1 MRVGKLARNALH
13 ALIAGS
19 VLALPLSAAGQD
31 WPRKGL
37 TLVAP
42 FTAGGITDILTRIM
56 ADELGK
62 ALGQPAVVEN
72 RAGAGGSIGL
82 AYVLSQPADG
92 YTLAMGGNGPSAIV
106 PSLNPNVKY
115 GPKDFEAIAFVAAL
129 PSMLVVHPSVP
140 GRTVQ
145 EFAAYAKAEGAKVTC
160 ASHGEGSFNHLACV
174 QFNRITGSAM
184 THVPYKGA
192 SAVNADLLTG
202 RVQVY
207 FAVLPTVLAFI
218 KNGQLKAL
226 ATGDQE
232 RVAALPEVPTLR
244 EAGVP
249 GIVIGS
255 WNALYVKAGTP
266 APVVA
271 RLRAEAEKILRRPD
285 VIARIAATD
294 AVTRPIDAARLGQM
308 TAEEYEA
315 YGRIAREGGVKVN

>member
-1 MRVGKLARNALH
+1 MSVCRAMRRVFLAGCLLVFSGAAL
-13 ALIAGS
+13 A
-19 VLALPLSAAGQD
+19 QE
-31 WPRKGL
+31 WPRKSL

-72 RAGAGGSIGL
+72 RAGAGGAVGL
-82 AYVLSQPADG
+82 GYVLAQPADG
-92 YTLAMGGNGPSAIV
+92 YTLVMGGNGPSAIV
-106 PSLNPNVKY
+106 PSLNPNVNY
-115 GPKDFEAIAFVAAL
+115 GPKDFEPIAFVAAL

-140 GRTVQ
+140 GRSVLD
-145 EFAAYAKAEGAKVTC
+145 FAAWAKAEGAKVSC

-174 QFNRITGSAM
+174 QFNKITGSTM

-207 FAVLPTVLAFI
+207 FAVLPTVLSYI
-218 KNGQLKAL
+218 RNGQLKAL

-232 RVAALPEVPTLR
+232 RVAALPEVPTLK

-249 GIVIGS
+249 GIVIG
-255 WNALYVKAGTP
+255 
-266 APVVA
+266 
-271 RLRAEAEKILRRPD
+271 
-285 VIARIAATD
+285 
-294 AVTRPIDAARLGQM
+294 
-308 TAEEYEA
+308 
-315 YGRIAREGGVKVN
+315 

>member
-1 MRVGKLARNALH
+1 MRATLTLLVSCL
-13 ALIAGS
+13 
-19 VLALPLSAAGQD
+19 LALPGAASAQD
-31 WPRKGL
+31 WPRKGI

-42 FTAGGITDILTRIM
+42 FTAGGITDLLTRIM

-62 ALGQPAVVEN
+62 SLGQPAVVEN
-72 RAGAGGSIGL
+72 RGGAGGAVGL
-82 AYVLSQPADG
+82 NYVLSQPADG

-106 PSLNPNVKY
+106 PSLNPVVNY
-115 GPKDFEAIAFVAAL
+115 SPKNFEPVGFVAAL

-140 GRTVQ
+140 AKTLL
-145 EFAAYAKAEGAKVTC
+145 EFAAYAKAQGPKVSC

-174 QFNRITGSAM
+174 QFNKITGSAM

-192 SAVNADLLTG
+192 AAVNPDLLSG
-202 RVQVY
+202 RVQAY

-218 KNGQLKAL
+218 RSGQLKAL
-226 ATGDQE
+226 ATGDEE
-232 RVAALPEVPTLR
+232 RVASLPDVPTLK

-266 APVVA
+266 APILS
-271 RLRAEAEKILRRPD
+271 RLRSETEKILRRPD

-294 AVTRPIDAARLGQM
+294 AIAKAIPAERLGQM
-308 TAEEYEA
+308 TQEEYEA
-315 YGRIAREGGVKVN
+315 YGRIAREGNIKLN

>member
-1 MRVGKLARNALH
+1 MKAPVALLV
-13 ALIAGS
+13 ACL
-19 VLALPLSAAGQD
+19 LALPGAASAQD

-42 FTAGGITDILTRIM
+42 FTAGGITDLLTRIM

-62 ALGQPAVVEN
+62 SLGQPAVVEN
-72 RAGAGGSIGL
+72 RGGAGGAVGL
-82 AYVLSQPADG
+82 NYVLSQPADG
-92 YTLAMGGNGPSAIV
+92 YTLVMGGNGPSAIV
-106 PSLNPNVKY
+106 PSLNPVVNY
-115 GPKDFEAIAFVAAL
+115 SPKNFEPVGFVAAL

-140 GRTVQ
+140 ARTLL
-145 EFAAYAKAEGAKVTC
+145 EFAAYAKAQGPKVSC

-174 QFNRITGSAM
+174 QFNKITGSAM

-192 SAVNADLLTG
+192 AAVNPDLLSG
-202 RVQVY
+202 RVQAY

-218 KNGQLKAL
+218 RNGQLKAL
-226 ATGDQE
+226 ATGDEE
-232 RVAALPEVPTLR
+232 RVASLPDVPTLK

-266 APVVA
+266 APVLS
-271 RLRAEAEKILRRPD
+271 RLRSETEKILRRPD

-294 AVTRPIDAARLGQM
+294 AIAKAIPAERLGQM
-308 TAEEYEA
+308 TQEEYEA
-315 YGRIAREGGVKVN
+315 YGRIAREGNIKLN

>member
-1 MRVGKLARNALH
+1 MRATLTLLVSCL
-13 ALIAGS
+13 
-19 VLALPLSAAGQD
+19 LALPGAASAQD

-42 FTAGGITDILTRIM
+42 FTAGGITDLLTRIM

-62 ALGQPAVVEN
+62 SLGQPAVVEN
-72 RAGAGGSIGL
+72 RGGAGGAVGL
-82 AYVLSQPADG
+82 NYVLSQPADG

-106 PSLNPNVKY
+106 PSLNPVVNY
-115 GPKDFEAIAFVAAL
+115 SPKNFEPIGFVAAL

-140 GRTVQ
+140 AKTLL
-145 EFAAYAKAEGAKVTC
+145 EFAAYAKAQGPKMSC

-174 QFNRITGSAM
+174 QFNKITGSAM

-192 SAVNADLLTG
+192 AAVNPDLLSG
-202 RVQVY
+202 RVQAY

-218 KNGQLKAL
+218 RSGQLKAL
-226 ATGDQE
+226 ATGDEE
-232 RVAALPEVPTLR
+232 RVASLPDVPTLK

-266 APVVA
+266 APILS
-271 RLRAEAEKILRRPD
+271 RLRSETEKILRRPD

-294 AVTRPIDAARLGQM
+294 AIAKAIPAERLGQM
-308 TAEEYEA
+308 TQEEYEA
-315 YGRIAREGGVKVN
+315 YGRIAREGNIKLN

>member
-1 MRVGKLARNALH
+1 MIIKRTEKAFLT
-13 ALIAGS
+13 LIASGL
-19 VLALPLSAAGQD
+19 LALPFPAAAQD

-37 TLVAP
+37 ALVAP

-62 ALGQPAVVEN
+62 SLGQPAVVEN

-115 GPKDFEAIAFVAAL
+115 SPKDFEPIAFVAAL

-140 GRTVQ
+140 GKTVL
-145 EFAAYAKAEGAKVTC
+145 EFAAYAKVQGGSVSC

-174 QFNRITGSAM
+174 QFNRLTGSAM

-207 FAVLPTVLAFI
+207 FAVLPTVLSFI
-218 KNGQLKAL
+218 KSGQLRAL

-232 RVAALPEVPTLR
+232 RVAALPDVPTLK
-244 EAGVP
+244 EAGVA

-266 APVVA
+266 ATIVA
-271 RLRAEAEKILRRPD
+271 RLRAESEKILKRPD

-294 AVTRPIDAARLGQM
+294 AVTRPIDAVRLGQM
-308 TAEEYEA
+308 THEEYDA
-315 YGRIAREGGVKVN
+315 YGRIARESGVKVN

>member
-1 MRVGKLARNALH
+1 MRATLTLLVSCL
-13 ALIAGS
+13 
-19 VLALPLSAAGQD
+19 LALPGAASAQD
-31 WPRKGL
+31 WPRKGI

-42 FTAGGITDILTRIM
+42 FTAGGITDLLTRIM

-62 ALGQPAVVEN
+62 SLGQPAVVEN
-72 RAGAGGSIGL
+72 RGGAGGAVGL
-82 AYVLSQPADG
+82 NYVLSQPADG

-106 PSLNPNVKY
+106 PSLNPNVNY
-115 GPKDFEAIAFVAAL
+115 SPKNFEAIGFVAAL

-140 GRTVQ
+140 GKTLL
-145 EFAAYAKAEGAKVTC
+145 EFAAYAKAQGPKISC

-174 QFNRITGSAM
+174 QFNKITGSAM

-192 SAVNADLLTG
+192 AAVNPDLLSG
-202 RVQVY
+202 RVQAY

-218 KNGQLKAL
+218 RNGQLKAL
-226 ATGDQE
+226 ATGDEE
-232 RVAALPEVPTLR
+232 RVASLPDVPTLK

-266 APVVA
+266 APILS
-271 RLRAEAEKILRRPD
+271 RLRSETEKILRRPD

-294 AVTRPIDAARLGQM
+294 AIAKAIPAERLGQM
-308 TAEEYEA
+308 TQEEYEA
-315 YGRIAREGGVKVN
+315 YGRIAREGNIKLN

>member
-1 MRVGKLARNALH
+1 MTATLKKQLTIVAACL
-13 ALIAGS
+13 
-19 VLALPLSAAGQD
+19 LALPSAAEAQD

-42 FTAGGITDILTRIM
+42 FTAGGITDILTRVM

-82 AYVLSQPADG
+82 TYVLSQPADG
-92 YTLAMGGNGPSAIV
+92 YTLVMGGNGPSAIV
-106 PSLNPNVKY
+106 PSLNPNVNY
-115 GPKDFEAIAFVAAL
+115 SPKDFEPIAFVAAL

-140 GRTVQ
+140 GKTVL
-145 EFAAYAKAEGAKVTC
+145 EFAAYAKAEGAKVSC

-174 QFNRITGSAM
+174 QFNKITGSAM

-207 FAVLPTVLAFI
+207 FAVLPTVLSFI

-232 RVAALPEVPTLR
+232 RVEALPDVPTLK

-249 GIVIGS
+249 GIIIGS
-255 WNALYVKAGTP
+255 WNALYVRVGTP
-266 APVVA
+266 APIVA
-271 RLRAEAEKILRRPD
+271 RLRAATEKILKRPD
-285 VIARIAATD
+285 VIARIAATS
-294 AVTRPIDAARLGQM
+294 AVTKPIAAERLGRM

-315 YGRIAREGGVKVN
+315 YGRIAREGNVKLN

>member
-1 MRVGKLARNALH
+1 MRATLTLLVSCL
-13 ALIAGS
+13 
-19 VLALPLSAAGQD
+19 LALPGAASAQD

-42 FTAGGITDILTRIM
+42 FTAGGITDLLTRIM

-62 ALGQPAVVEN
+62 SLGQPAVVEN
-72 RAGAGGSIGL
+72 RGGAGGAVGL
-82 AYVLSQPADG
+82 NYVLSQPADG

-106 PSLNPNVKY
+106 PSLNPNVNY
-115 GPKDFEAIAFVAAL
+115 SPKNFEPIGFVAAL

-140 GRTVQ
+140 AKTLL
-145 EFAAYAKAEGAKVTC
+145 EFAAYAKAQGPKVSC

-174 QFNRITGSAM
+174 QFNKITGSAM

-192 SAVNADLLTG
+192 AAVNPDLLSG
-202 RVQVY
+202 RVQAY

-218 KNGQLKAL
+218 RNGQLKAL
-226 ATGDQE
+226 ATGDEE
-232 RVAALPEVPTLR
+232 RVASLPDVPTLK

-266 APVVA
+266 APILS
-271 RLRAEAEKILRRPD
+271 RLRSETEKILRRPD

-294 AVTRPIDAARLGQM
+294 AIAKAIPAERLGQM
-308 TAEEYEA
+308 TQEEYEA
-315 YGRIAREGGVKVN
+315 YGRIAREGNIKLN

>member
-1 MRVGKLARNALH
+1 MRATLTLLVSCL
-13 ALIAGS
+13 
-19 VLALPLSAAGQD
+19 LALPGAASAQD

-42 FTAGGITDILTRIM
+42 FTAGGITDLLTRIM

-62 ALGQPAVVEN
+62 SLGQPAVVEN
-72 RAGAGGSIGL
+72 RGGAGGAVGL
-82 AYVLSQPADG
+82 NYVLSQPADG

-106 PSLNPNVKY
+106 PSLNPVVNY
-115 GPKDFEAIAFVAAL
+115 SPKNFEPVGFVAAL

-140 GRTVQ
+140 AKTLL
-145 EFAAYAKAEGAKVTC
+145 EFAAYAKAQGPKVSC

-174 QFNRITGSAM
+174 QFNKITGSAM

-192 SAVNADLLTG
+192 AAVNPDLLSG
-202 RVQVY
+202 RVQAY

-218 KNGQLKAL
+218 RSGQLKAL
-226 ATGDQE
+226 ATGDEE
-232 RVAALPEVPTLR
+232 RVASLPDVPTLK

-266 APVVA
+266 APILS
-271 RLRAEAEKILRRPD
+271 RLRSETEKILRRPD

-294 AVTRPIDAARLGQM
+294 AIAKAIPAERLGQM
-308 TAEEYEA
+308 TQEEYEA
-315 YGRIAREGGVKVN
+315 YGRIAREGNIKLN

>member
-1 MRVGKLARNALH
+1 MRATLTLLVSCL
-13 ALIAGS
+13 
-19 VLALPLSAAGQD
+19 LALPGAASAQD

-42 FTAGGITDILTRIM
+42 FTAGGITDLLTRIM

-62 ALGQPAVVEN
+62 SLGQPAVVEN
-72 RAGAGGSIGL
+72 RGGAGGAVGL
-82 AYVLSQPADG
+82 NYVLSQPADG

-106 PSLNPNVKY
+106 PSLNPNVNY
-115 GPKDFEAIAFVAAL
+115 SPKNFEAIGFVAAL

-140 GRTVQ
+140 GKTLL
-145 EFAAYAKAEGAKVTC
+145 EFAAYAKAQGPKISC

-174 QFNRITGSAM
+174 QFNKITGSAM

-192 SAVNADLLTG
+192 AAVNPDLLSG
-202 RVQVY
+202 RVQAY

-218 KNGQLKAL
+218 RNGQLKAL
-226 ATGDQE
+226 ATGDEE
-232 RVAALPEVPTLR
+232 RVASLPDVPTLK

-266 APVVA
+266 APVLS
-271 RLRAEAEKILRRPD
+271 RLRSEAEKILRRPD
-285 VIARIAATD
+285 VIARISATD
-294 AVTRPIDAARLGQM
+294 ALAKAITAERLGQM
-308 TAEEYEA
+308 TQEEYEA
-315 YGRIAREGGVKVN
+315 YGRIAREGNIKLN

>member
-1 MRVGKLARNALH
+1 MRATLTLLVSCL
-13 ALIAGS
+13 
-19 VLALPLSAAGQD
+19 LALPGAASAQD

-42 FTAGGITDILTRIM
+42 FTAGGITDLLTRIM

-62 ALGQPAVVEN
+62 SLGQPAVVEN
-72 RAGAGGSIGL
+72 RGGAGGAVGL
-82 AYVLSQPADG
+82 NYVLSQPADG

-106 PSLNPNVKY
+106 PSLNPVVNY
-115 GPKDFEAIAFVAAL
+115 SPKNFEPIGFVAAL

-140 GRTVQ
+140 AKTLL
-145 EFAAYAKAEGAKVTC
+145 EFAAYAKAQGPKVSC

-174 QFNRITGSAM
+174 QFNKITGSAM

-192 SAVNADLLTG
+192 AAVNPDLLSG
-202 RVQVY
+202 RVQAY

-218 KNGQLKAL
+218 RNGQLKAL
-226 ATGDQE
+226 ATGDEE
-232 RVAALPEVPTLR
+232 RVASLPDVPTLK

-266 APVVA
+266 APILS
-271 RLRAEAEKILRRPD
+271 RLRSETEKILRRPD

-294 AVTRPIDAARLGQM
+294 AIAKAIPAERLGQM
-308 TAEEYEA
+308 TQEEYEA
-315 YGRIAREGGVKVN
+315 YGRIAREGNIKLN

>member
-1 MRVGKLARNALH
+1 MRAPIAL
-13 ALIAGS
+13 LVS
-19 VLALPLSAAGQD
+19 CLLALPGKASAQD

-42 FTAGGITDILTRIM
+42 FTAGGITDLLTRIM

-62 ALGQPAVVEN
+62 SLGQPAVVEN
-72 RAGAGGSIGL
+72 RAGAGGAVGL
-82 AYVLSQPADG
+82 NYVLSQPADG
-92 YTLAMGGNGPSAIV
+92 YALAMGGNGPSAIV
-106 PSLNPNVKY
+106 PSLNPNVNY
-115 GPKDFEAIAFVAAL
+115 GPRNFEAIAFVAAL

-140 GRTVQ
+140 GKTLL
-145 EFAAYAKAEGAKVTC
+145 EFAAYAKARGPKVSC

-174 QFNRITGSAM
+174 QFNKITGSAM

-192 SAVNADLLTG
+192 AAVNADLLTG
-202 RVQVY
+202 RVQAY

-218 KNGQLKAL
+218 RNGQLRAL
-226 ATGDQE
+226 ATGDEE
-232 RVAALPEVPTLR
+232 RVASLPDVPTLK
-244 EAGVP
+244 EAGVS

-266 APVVA
+266 APIVA
-271 RLRAEAEKILRRPD
+271 RLRAETEKILRRPD

-294 AVTRPIDAARLGQM
+294 AVTKAVTAERLGQM

-315 YGRIAREGGVKVN
+315 YGRVAREGNIKLN

>member
-1 MRVGKLARNALH
+1 MRFIGNALL
-13 ALIAGS
+13 LIAALS
-19 VLALPLSAAGQD
+19 LAPITHAQD
-31 WPRKGL
+31 WPRKSL
-37 TLVAP
+37 TVVAP

-62 ALGQPAVVEN
+62 SLGQPAVVEN

-82 AYVLSQPADG
+82 SYVLSQPADG
-92 YTLAMGGNGPSAIV
+92 YTLVMGGNGPSAIV
-106 PSLNPNVKY
+106 PSLNPNAAY
-115 GPKDFEAIAFVAAL
+115 GPKNFEPIAFVAGL

-140 GRTVQ
+140 GTTPL
-145 EFAAYAKAEGAKVTC
+145 EFADYAKQQGPKISC

-174 QFNRITGSAM
+174 QFNKITGASM

-207 FAVLPTVLAFI
+207 FAVLPTVLSFI

-232 RVAALPEVPTLR
+232 RVAALPNVPTLK
-244 EAGVP
+244 EAGIP

-266 APVVA
+266 APILA
-271 RLRAEAEKILRRPD
+271 RLRAESEKILRRPD

-294 AVTRPIDAARLGQM
+294 AVTKPISAERLGQM
-308 TAEEYEA
+308 TIEEYEA
-315 YGRIAREGGVKVN
+315 YGRIAREGNIKLN

>member
-1 MRVGKLARNALH
+1 MTTLRRTWFVALLACVLMAPKLA
-13 ALIAGS
+13 
-19 VLALPLSAAGQD
+19 LAQE

-42 FTAGGITDILTRIM
+42 FTAGGITDLLTRIM

-62 ALGQPAVVEN
+62 SFGQPAVVEN

-82 AYVLSQPADG
+82 NYVLSQAADG
-92 YTLAMGGNGPSAIV
+92 YTIVMGGNGPSAIV
-106 PSLNPNVKY
+106 PSLNPNANY
-115 GPKDFEAIAFVAAL
+115 GPKNFEPIGFVAAL

-140 GRTVQ
+140 GNTPL
-145 EFAAYAKAEGAKVTC
+145 EFAAYAKSQGAKLSC

-174 QFNRITGSAM
+174 QFNKLTGSAM

-207 FAVLPTVLAFI
+207 FSVLPTVLAFI

-232 RVAALPEVPTLR
+232 RVAALPDVPTLK
-244 EAGVP
+244 EAGIP

-266 APVVA
+266 APILA
-271 RLRAEAEKILRRPD
+271 RLRAETEKILRRPD

-294 AVTRPIDAARLGQM
+294 AVTKPITAERLGQM
-308 TAEEYEA
+308 TVEEFDA
-315 YGRIAREGGVKVN
+315 YGRIGRDGNIKLN

>member
-1 MRVGKLARNALH
+1 MRATLTLLVSCL
-13 ALIAGS
+13 
-19 VLALPLSAAGQD
+19 LALPGAASAQD

-42 FTAGGITDILTRIM
+42 FTAGGITDLLTRIM

-62 ALGQPAVVEN
+62 SLGQPAVVEN
-72 RAGAGGSIGL
+72 RGGAGGAVGL
-82 AYVLSQPADG
+82 NYVLSQPADG

-106 PSLNPNVKY
+106 PSLNPVVNY
-115 GPKDFEAIAFVAAL
+115 SPKNFEPIGFVAAL

-140 GRTVQ
+140 AKTLL
-145 EFAAYAKAEGAKVTC
+145 EFAAYAKAQGPKVSC

-174 QFNRITGSAM
+174 QFNKITGSAM

-192 SAVNADLLTG
+192 AAVNPDLLSG
-202 RVQVY
+202 RVQAY

-218 KNGQLKAL
+218 RSGQLKAL
-226 ATGDQE
+226 ATGDEE
-232 RVAALPEVPTLR
+232 RVASLPDVPTLK

-266 APVVA
+266 APILS
-271 RLRAEAEKILRRPD
+271 RLRSETEKILRRPD

-294 AVTRPIDAARLGQM
+294 AIAKAIPAERLGQM
-308 TAEEYEA
+308 TQEEYEA
-315 YGRIAREGGVKVN
+315 YGRIAREGNIKLN

>member
-1 MRVGKLARNALH
+1 MRATLTLLVSCL
-13 ALIAGS
+13 
-19 VLALPLSAAGQD
+19 LALPGAASAQD
-31 WPRKGL
+31 WPRKGI

-42 FTAGGITDILTRIM
+42 FTAGGITDLLTRIM

-62 ALGQPAVVEN
+62 SLGQPAVVEN
-72 RAGAGGSIGL
+72 RGGAGGAVGL
-82 AYVLSQPADG
+82 NYVLSQPADG

-106 PSLNPNVKY
+106 PSLNPVVNY
-115 GPKDFEAIAFVAAL
+115 SPKNFEPIGFVAAL

-140 GRTVQ
+140 AKTLL
-145 EFAAYAKAEGAKVTC
+145 EFAAYAKAQGPKVSC

-174 QFNRITGSAM
+174 QFNKITGSAM

-192 SAVNADLLTG
+192 AAVNPDLLSG
-202 RVQVY
+202 RVQAY

-218 KNGQLKAL
+218 RSGQLKAL
-226 ATGDQE
+226 ATGDEE
-232 RVAALPEVPTLR
+232 RVASLPDVPTLK

-266 APVVA
+266 APILS
-271 RLRAEAEKILRRPD
+271 RLRSETEKILRRPD

-294 AVTRPIDAARLGQM
+294 AIAKAIPAERLGQM
-308 TAEEYEA
+308 TQEEYEA
-315 YGRIAREGGVKVN
+315 YGRIAREGNIKLN

>member
-1 MRVGKLARNALH
+1 MRATLTLLVSCL
-13 ALIAGS
+13 
-19 VLALPLSAAGQD
+19 LALPGAASAQD
-31 WPRKGL
+31 WPRKGI

-42 FTAGGITDILTRIM
+42 FTAGGITDLLTRIM

-62 ALGQPAVVEN
+62 SLGQPAVVEN
-72 RAGAGGSIGL
+72 RGGAGGAVGL
-82 AYVLSQPADG
+82 NYVLSQPADG

-106 PSLNPNVKY
+106 PSLNPVVNY
-115 GPKDFEAIAFVAAL
+115 SPKNFEPVGFVAAL

-140 GRTVQ
+140 AKTLL
-145 EFAAYAKAEGAKVTC
+145 EFAAYAKAQGPKVSC

-174 QFNRITGSAM
+174 QFNKITGSAM

-192 SAVNADLLTG
+192 AAVNPDLLSG
-202 RVQVY
+202 RVQAY

-218 KNGQLKAL
+218 RSGQLKAL
-226 ATGDQE
+226 ATGDEE
-232 RVAALPEVPTLR
+232 RVASLPDVPTLK

-266 APVVA
+266 APILS
-271 RLRAEAEKILRRPD
+271 RLRSETEKILRRPD

-294 AVTRPIDAARLGQM
+294 AIAKAIPAERLGQM
-308 TAEEYEA
+308 TQEEYEA
-315 YGRIAREGGVKVN
+315 YGRVAREGNIKLN